1 MMYFERRKYDHM
13 KRIAFNLLYTV

>member
-1 MMYFERRKYDHM
+1 MYFERRKYDHM